1 MGDKDS
7 ETPATDP
14 AGGGRRQAGRREAQ
28 VPFAGPDRR
37 KADRRAG
44 TDRRTT
50 PRSGDD
56 GDAGDDSYDSG

>member
-1 MGDKDS
+1 MSDKDS

-14 AGGGRRQAGRREAQ
+14 SGGGRRQVERREAQ

-37 KADRRAG
+37 KASRRAA

-50 PRSGDD
+50 PRAGDD
-56 GDAGDDSYDSG
+56 GDAGDDSHDSG